1 MLGFVLLH
9 VYFFLLQVI
18 WKYYY
23 DTSSSG
29 EHGTLYQLRNLLN
42 NTNVGKIPKHK
53 FNSCDDF
60 IDTIVTGHILCAAL
74 QTLGMVALDDQP
86 SDCHIPTPE
95 TAWTLSKDE
104 RRTLLMSI
112 SKLVVKNHISCSF
125 NKPHTQSGDDIHEY
139 TTSLLSVGCMYLLF
153 KDAIREGDGKR
164 VLEYYRY
171 LLPIFINSGRRNY
184 ANESLNLLCQYHYD
198 LPQHQAEQLVWSRF
212 VNAAGVKGG
221 NIPADLHL
229 EHLNRTLK
237 GTIQG
242 LGTNKNETAIVRAS
256 KAIGIIKDTIQKFD
270 QENSITSSSG
280 SHGAPAIKK
289 ELDIIVKE
297 LQQYQAF
304 AIQCGRKHPSFDKP
318 FHVIHAKPTKDIV
331 AWVVEHVESR
341 YFKQNIL
348 KEQSTE

>member
-1 MLGFVLLH
+1 MF
-9 VYFFLLQVI
+9 
-18 WKYYY
+18 
-23 DTSSSG
+23 
-29 EHGTLYQLRNLLN
+29 
-42 NTNVGKIPKHK
+42 PK
-53 FNSCDDF
+53 
-60 IDTIVTGHILCAAL
+60 
-74 QTLGMVALDDQP
+74 Q
-86 SDCHIPTPE
+86 
-95 TAWTLSKDE
+95 
-104 RRTLLMSI
+104 
-112 SKLVVKNHISCSF
+112 
-125 NKPHTQSGDDIHEY
+125 
-139 TTSLLSVGCMYLLF
+139 
-153 KDAIREGDGKR
+153 
-164 VLEYYRY
+164 
-171 LLPIFINSGRRNY
+171 
-184 ANESLNLLCQYHYD
+184 
-198 LPQHQAEQLVWSRF
+198 EQLVWSRF

-229 EHLNRTLK
+229 EHLNRALK

-242 LGTNKNETAIVRAS
+242 LGTNNNETTIVRAS

-280 SHGAPAIKK
+280 SHGTPGIKK

-304 AIQCGRKHPSFDKP
+304 AIQCGQKHPSFDKL